1 MPHSTRVGHTT
12 LAARL
17 RSMSLLTVLL
27 ILAAFGIAFLLVLV
41 TVIRI
46 EIDREQAG
54 RSLETPTD
62 ASVE

>member
-1 MPHSTRVGHTT
+1 
-12 LAARL
+12 
-17 RSMSLLTVLL
+17 MSLLTVLL

-54 RSLETPTD
+54 RSMETPTD